1 MVKQVRRGCHTVPG
15 GLQTPLQPPTSP
27 ALSYVP
33 WQSIRA
39 ASWAGGLGVTQ
50 LSHSYPC
57 QAKFSIFFSF
67 SLCSSG
73 LRGCEVG
80 VDLCRWVSRERAVC
94 PASFATHLS
103 IRSRAGTIPV
113 ACVWEAEPCLF
124 LPSCGLMSAV
134 RACISFTHC
143 LLRQLEISDAAL
155 CWAPTWCSDEGHTVS
170 AKKAWKTA
178 LFQTAFYSVSSVI
191 LPLQLVIYN
200 CIILSK

>member
-1 MVKQVRRGCHTVPG
+1 MVKQVRRGCHSIPG

-27 ALSYVP
+27 VHPYVP

-39 ASWAGGLGVTQ
+39 VSWAGGWGVTQ
-50 LSHSYPC
+50 LPHAYPC
-57 QAKFSIFFSF
+57 QAKLSIFSSV

-113 ACVWEAEPCLF
+113 ACVWEAESCLF

-143 LLRQLEISDAAL
+143 LRGQLEISDAAL
-155 CWAPTWCSDEGHTVS
+155 GWAPKWCSDEGRTDS
-170 AKKAWKTA
+170 SLKK
-178 LFQTAFYSVSSVI
+178 YHV
-191 LPLQLVIYN
+191 
-200 CIILSK
+200 